1 MAVLEKI
8 RVKLGAFITVL
19 IAVAL
24 LSFII
29 DPDTLQSTMSMFSSK
44 YDVGEIAGEGISYQ
58 DYQKKVEYYSSIYQ
72 MSNGSS
78 RNDETQELINNTA
91 WQSEI
96 ADRVVVPAT
105 LAAGLTLGEEE
116 MYDLTQGN
124 NISPVLSGE
133 ASFLDENGNFDRNRV
148 LQFVQAID
156 QDETNNLGMY
166 WQFLEDNVVKD
177 QLFTK
182 YVSLLGQSAYMN
194 QVELANAIA
203 ENNTTYNVDFVM
215 QPYGF
220 AMDSTIT
227 VSNAEVKAYYD
238 EHKESYKQVESKDI
252 EYVVFEVAPS
262 AEDIAS
268 AQEAFEDTYQDFLQ
282 TDNMKNF
289 LSRNSD
295 NKFNTMYFKEGE
307 LRSVSLELEKLFE
320 KPKAGNVVAPFQED
334 NFFYAAKIMDVKQLP
349 DSVFV
354 QHILL
359 QGADAAKA
367 DSIMAVAKKG
377 NFAALAAE
385 FSADQNPNVAEAGD
399 LGWMTQQYNVPGFES
414 IFFAKKGEML
424 KLNTQY
430 GTHIVKIKDVTK
442 PVEKIQVALLAK
454 EIVASK
460 KTYSEVYAK
469 ANNVVAA
476 TNGKIDGFKEAVA
489 AEGASI
495 IPGLRIVPSAKS
507 VGSHQKA
514 REVVRWINENEVG
527 TVSPI
532 ITVENKYFFVVAVKE
547 AHKEGYASMQE
558 VYQQI
563 HTVLYLQKKGEK
575 VAQESKEAVAGATT
589 IEAVA
594 EKLNTTVSSRTGIS
608 FASLNTQKLDPKF
621 IGAIAGAAEN
631 TLVGPVVGEIGV
643 YYFVVKGKEVGAF
656 YTEDDAKERSKQIFG
671 YTVNIIPAILA
682 EQANVV
688 DQRYKFY

>member
-268 AQEAFEDTYQDFLQ
+268 AQEAFEDTYEEFLK

-359 QGADAAKA
+359 QGTDAAKA

-399 LGWMTQQYNVPGFES
+399 LGWMTQQY
-414 IFFAKKGEML
+414 
-424 KLNTQY
+424 
-430 GTHIVKIKDVTK
+430 
-442 PVEKIQVALLAK
+442 
-454 EIVASK
+454 
-460 KTYSEVYAK
+460 
-469 ANNVVAA
+469 
-476 TNGKIDGFKEAVA
+476 
-489 AEGASI
+489 
-495 IPGLRIVPSAKS
+495 
-507 VGSHQKA
+507 
-514 REVVRWINENEVG
+514 
-527 TVSPI
+527 
-532 ITVENKYFFVVAVKE
+532 
-547 AHKEGYASMQE
+547 
-558 VYQQI
+558 
-563 HTVLYLQKKGEK
+563 
-575 VAQESKEAVAGATT
+575 
-589 IEAVA
+589 
-594 EKLNTTVSSRTGIS
+594 
-608 FASLNTQKLDPKF
+608 
-621 IGAIAGAAEN
+621 
-631 TLVGPVVGEIGV
+631 
-643 YYFVVKGKEVGAF
+643 
-656 YTEDDAKERSKQIFG
+656 
-671 YTVNIIPAILA
+671 
-682 EQANVV
+682 
-688 DQRYKFY
+688 

>member
-227 VSNAEVKAYYD
+227 VSNAEVKVYYD

-289 LSRNSD
+289 L
-295 NKFNTMYFKEGE
+295 
-307 LRSVSLELEKLFE
+307 
-320 KPKAGNVVAPFQED
+320 
-334 NFFYAAKIMDVKQLP
+334 
-349 DSVFV
+349 
-354 QHILL
+354 
-359 QGADAAKA
+359 
-367 DSIMAVAKKG
+367 
-377 NFAALAAE
+377 
-385 FSADQNPNVAEAGD
+385 
-399 LGWMTQQYNVPGFES
+399 
-414 IFFAKKGEML
+414 
-424 KLNTQY
+424 
-430 GTHIVKIKDVTK
+430 
-442 PVEKIQVALLAK
+442 
-454 EIVASK
+454 
-460 KTYSEVYAK
+460 
-469 ANNVVAA
+469 
-476 TNGKIDGFKEAVA
+476 
-489 AEGASI
+489 
-495 IPGLRIVPSAKS
+495 
-507 VGSHQKA
+507 
-514 REVVRWINENEVG
+514 
-527 TVSPI
+527 
-532 ITVENKYFFVVAVKE
+532 
-547 AHKEGYASMQE
+547 
-558 VYQQI
+558 
-563 HTVLYLQKKGEK
+563 
-575 VAQESKEAVAGATT
+575 
-589 IEAVA
+589 
-594 EKLNTTVSSRTGIS
+594 
-608 FASLNTQKLDPKF
+608 
-621 IGAIAGAAEN
+621 
-631 TLVGPVVGEIGV
+631 
-643 YYFVVKGKEVGAF
+643 
-656 YTEDDAKERSKQIFG
+656 
-671 YTVNIIPAILA
+671 
-682 EQANVV
+682 
-688 DQRYKFY
+688 